1 LAVNVFNFHQL
12 EKKLILKVIPTISW
26 IRGCYSAVVDFLII
40 LSYDYLKCYSYCSWG
55 KQVCIRLEYNGAVCS
70 ISCAAS

>member
-40 LSYDYLKCYSYCSWG
+40 LSYDYLKCYIAI
-55 KQVCIRLEYNGAVCS
+55 VLGANKFVS
-70 ISCAAS
+70 D